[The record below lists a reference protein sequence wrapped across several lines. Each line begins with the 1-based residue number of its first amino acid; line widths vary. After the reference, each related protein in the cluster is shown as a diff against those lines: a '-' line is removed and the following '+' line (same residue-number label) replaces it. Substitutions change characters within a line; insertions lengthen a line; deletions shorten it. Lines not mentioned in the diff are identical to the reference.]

1 MEHELDSL
9 ADKRR
14 MSPKWVERAEMVA
27 SLVPQGLSIIDIGCG
42 AMHLER
48 LARPRLYRPIDR
60 HVWDERTLVIDLS
73 RQPIPAEWLEGC
85 ELAVLLGVLEYLAN
99 PAPVLSAVAAAKCA
113 VAVSYTPTDTGQSV
127 AARDVFQSHLTT
139 AEFEAM
145 LAAAGL
151 QIARKFNYGAVQR
164 IYLCHPVG
172 HAPEWLAEPSD
183 VRTVAP
189 GQKPMLAISGFY
201 ARGNCGDEALLQCI
215 CEAMQPHFDVLISLD
230 EHGAYPGYWDWY
242 PYTQF
247 PRTHQTNLGFSKWSK
262 QFAGLLVGGGGL
274 PYGFGAN
281 QAIHARLTGGAT
293 ALAGVDFTQRPGA
306 GLGTGDDAGRAMAVI
321 RQYAELFDFRA
332 LRTETAVTS
341 AAQSG
346 LQYFHGGDWALKLQ
360 TDTDPSVE
368 KNDRRALLVVRET
381 ALKFVAYEFGQEIE
395 QLITALEQR
404 GYEPQF
410 LPFSPEDERFLA
422 QIGFQHRLP
431 VIRTWWNPRR
441 AKQWIAS
448 SGLVLSLGRLHPLIF
463 AATTGVPVAGILGSR
478 RILLKKDPHVDLARR
493 KSKLANFSR
502 ELGFQL
508 FRTVDETIAGL
519 DAIGPA
525 DPERVALSVFRVDN
539 MTKRLHR
546 LFLES
551 AASRAEAAG
560 WPPP

>member
-1 MEHELDSL
+1 MKDERDSL
-9 ADKRR
+9 ADKPR
-14 MSPKWVERAEMVA
+14 MSPKWVERAAFVA
-27 SLVPQGLSIIDIGCG
+27 SLLPEGLAIVDIGCG

-48 LARPRLYRPIDR
+48 LARPRRYTPIDR
-60 HVWDERTLVIDLS
+60 HVWDDRTRVIDLS
-73 RQPIPAEWLEGC
+73 RKPIPAEWLEGC
-85 ELAVLLGVLEYLAN
+85 ELAALLGVLEYLAD
-99 PAPVLSAVAAAKCA
+99 PRPLLSAVAAANCA

-127 AARDVFQSHLTT
+127 AAREVFKSHLTT

-145 LAAAGL
+145 LAEAGL

-172 HAPEWLAEPSD
+172 RAPEWLAEPSD
-183 VRTVAP
+183 FRSVAAD
-189 GQKPMLAISGFY
+189 QKPTLVVAGFY

-215 CEAMQPHFDVLISLD
+215 YEAMQPHFDVLISLD

-242 PYTQF
+242 PYNQL

-262 QFAGLLVGGGGL
+262 QLAGLLVGGGGL

-281 QAIHARLTGGAT
+281 QAVQARLAGAAT
-293 ALAGVDFTQRPGA
+293 ALAGVDFTPRTGA
-306 GLGTGDDAGRAMAVI
+306 RGGTGQDAERAMAAI

-332 LRTETAVTS
+332 PRTESAVTS
-341 AAQSG
+341 AAQVG
-346 LQYFHGGDWALKLQ
+346 LQYFHGGDWALKLP
-360 TDTDPSVE
+360 TDTDSSVE
-368 KNDRRALLVVRET
+368 KNDRRALLVLRET
-381 ALKFVAYEFGQEIE
+381 APKFVAYEFGQEIE
-395 QLITALEQR
+395 QLIAALEQR

-422 QIGFQHRLP
+422 QIGLQHRIP
-431 VIRTWWNPRR
+431 VIRSWWNPRR

-478 RILLKKDPHVDLARR
+478 RILLKKDPLVDLAKR

-502 ELGFQL
+502 ELGIQL

-519 DAIGPA
+519 DTVGPA
-525 DPERVALSVFRVDN
+525 DAERVALSLFRVDN

-546 LFLES
+546 LFLED
-551 AASRAEAAG
+551 AARRAEFVG
-560 WPPP
+560 